1 MWIAISRLFK
11 TFRTSPVSF
20 FIQLWETMEGW
31 LKSRR
36 WKLVFLLLLPLILLS
51 GLAGLVIKGYV
62 RSKQELT
69 AWYAGQFQNVVD
81 KEENSKTLSPD
92 GDTDFGSIGAQES
105 KEKMGMDLAEITSR
119 RLIALQPGNEKAKF
133 YVAQGMERR
142 GLKPHARVMIN
153 DLAPEDRVGYAPAH
167 AWVVQD
173 LIQTAQEKQIPLP
186 QKALKH
192 HLQCASQDIDAETQL
207 LILYAALLDGEQKID
222 EALNLLQ
229 RASNKDPKHWVDVA
243 KFARRIGKLDVS
255 MQAAKNALTHHQK
268 VLENATDETSFE
280 ETEVMRVQLAVSYA
294 LLNDHT
300 KAIEVLMQGLKTD
313 QPCNVLRQALSNA
326 HLYRYQAELE
336 RIKDP
341 AKIGL
346 DDIEKAM
353 FWNPGN
359 PAVADLVSQL
369 MAFQKEQKEQI
380 GSMLRKQIARGE
392 GVALTHVLLANEA
405 ILDEKIDDAIP
416 HLEIAYR
423 HFPTA
428 LNVLNNLSLA
438 LATTS
443 KPDVKR
449 AEELIEQAIKL
460 GGESTE
466 LMDTRGQILA
476 IAGKDLDAIRSY
488 EKSIALM
495 PTRIR
500 TRERLIELYEKVGL
514 KEMVPAQLAAIDE
527 IKRQIREAEER
538 KKAAEERERLAREK
552 ARQKPIPAFCVMPES
567 GEPPAPSLVSP

>member
-1 MWIAISRLFK
+1 MWAAMSQLFE
-11 TFRTSPVSF
+11 TLRTSPVSF

-36 WKLVFLLLLPLILLS
+36 WKLIFLVLLPLVLLS
-51 GLAGLVIKGYV
+51 GLAGIVLKGYM

-69 AWYAGQFQNVVD
+69 TWYAGQFQNVVD
-81 KEENSKTLSPD
+81 KEKDSKDPSKVAVSN
-92 GDTDFGSIGAQES
+92 FGSIGAQHAN
-105 KEKMGMDLAEITSR
+105 EKMGMDLAEITSR
-119 RLIALQPGNEKAKF
+119 RLIALQPGNEKARF

-153 DLAPEDRVGYAPAH
+153 NLAPEDRLGYAPAH

-173 LIQTAQEKQIPLP
+173 LIQSAQEKQLPLP

-192 HLQCASQDIDAETQL
+192 HLQSASQDIEAEPQL
-207 LILYAALLDGEQKID
+207 LILYAALLDGDQKVD
-222 EALNLLQ
+222 EALSLLQ
-229 RASNKDPKHWVDVA
+229 RAANKDAKHWVDVA

-255 MQAAKNALTHHQK
+255 TLAAKNALAYHQRILDDAK
-268 VLENATDETSFE
+268 DSTSFE
-280 ETEVMRVQLAVSYA
+280 ELEVMRVQLAVSYA
-294 LLNDHT
+294 LLNEHT
-300 KAIEVLMQGLKTD
+300 KAIETLMLGLKSD

-326 HLYRYQAELE
+326 HLYRYQSELE
-336 RIKDP
+336 RVKDP
-341 AKIGL
+341 SKIGL
-346 DDIEKAM
+346 DDVEKAM
-353 FWNPGN
+353 FWNPSN

-369 MAFQKEQKEQI
+369 MAFQKDQKEQI
-380 GSMLRKQIARGE
+380 GAMLRKQISRGE

-405 ILDEKIDDAIP
+405 IIDEKIDDAIP

-443 KPDVKR
+443 KPDLKR
-449 AEELIEQAIKL
+449 AEELIEQAVKL

-476 IAGKDLDAIRSY
+476 IAGKDLDAIRSF

-495 PTRIR
+495 PSRIR

-514 KEMVPAQLAAIDE
+514 KEMVPAQLAAIED
-527 IKRQIREAEER
+527 IKKQILEAEER
-538 KKAAEERERLAREK
+538 RRAAEERDRLAREN
-552 ARQKPIPAFCVMPES
+552 ARQKPMAPFCIRPDEGVPPSPALNP
-567 GEPPAPSLVSP
+567 